1 MLISMN
7 DILNNGYIPGLWPR
21 EELEA
26 HLSTLKNEAKM
37 QGIIDTPENIF
48 EFFIEKIKQN
58 FHIVLCMSPVGETL
72 RIRAR
77 KFPGLINGT
86 NVNWFHA
93 WPEDALYDVAR
104 NNLSQIDLPQPDLVD
119 KIAKNMAQIHVSI
132 DEANMQFL

>member
-26 HLSTLKNEAKM
+26 HISTLKNEAKM
-37 QGIIDTPENIF
+37 QGIPDTPENIF
-48 EFFIEKIKQN
+48 DFFIEKIKQN

-86 NVNWFHA
+86 NVNWFHS
-93 WPEDALYDVAR
+93 WP
-104 NNLSQIDLPQPDLVD
+104 
-119 KIAKNMAQIHVSI
+119 
-132 DEANMQFL
+132 